1 MKTKS
6 LLSSVAVLATMVGI
20 GMPAMAVSADNVTL
34 PAATSTTENS
44 ASGSVSGVSDA
55 IVQVEQGYLTLD
67 AVPDMN
73 FGMAAQT
80 KTANENLPLINNAG
94 LIDDN
99 GNDSG
104 LLKVTDSRTAAA
116 SNDDNKTPMAAETT
130 TMPW

>member
-20 GMPAMAVSADNVTL
+20 GM
-34 PAATSTTENS
+34 
-44 ASGSVSGVSDA
+44 
-55 IVQVEQGYLTLD
+55 
-67 AVPDMN
+67 
-73 FGMAAQT
+73 AAQT
-80 KTANENLPLINNAG
+80 KTVNENFPLINNAG

-116 SNDDNKTPMAAETT
+116 SNNDGKTPMAAETST
-130 TMPW
+130 IPWQLTVTLGDFS